1 MEDKNDIVRIIESES
16 NEIETKMLWFQFPTE
31 NDLKALFL
39 PKLENIGF
47 ILVDNT
53 ITINLKNPTFREQFN
68 DWTERF
74 IEKIDSNDTSEILI
88 EKFNNEIKA
97 IVLLGQKEK
106 KLSVTSAKGLYG
118 ELLVLKSH
126 LDEEKYSQDQILE
139 GWHRPAPANHD
150 FDYKDYT
157 LEVKTVSR
165 SNTTFKVTSEDQLT
179 AIEEKPLNLQ
189 LYRIENVNKS
199 QIDSLGLLYNEIT
212 EKLQPGLV
220 NVFHIKC
227 AEDAFCEYLGPQ
239 HMPLD
244 YKFTIIEDFLYVVD
258 QNGFPRIRKDNL
270 DLGISKV
277 SYNLDISA
285 IDNFKIP

>member
-1 MEDKNDIVRIIESES
+1 MVDKIDIVRIIESES
-16 NEIETKMLWFQFPTE
+16 NEIETKMLWLQFPAE

-47 ILVDNT
+47 ILVGNT

-106 KLSVTSAKGLYG
+106 KLSMASARGLYG
-118 ELLVLKSH
+118 ELLVLKSQ
-126 LDEEKYSQDQILE
+126 LDDDKYSQDKILE

-150 FDYKDYT
+150 FDYEDYT

-165 SNTTFKVTSEDQLT
+165 SNTTFKVTSENQLT
-179 AIEEKPLNLQ
+179 AMEEKPLNLQ

-199 QIDSLGLLYNEIT
+199 QIDSLGLLYNEII
-212 EKLQPGLV
+212 EKLKAGLV
-220 NVFHIKC
+220 NVFEIKC
-227 AEDAFCEYLGPQ
+227 TEDAFCEYLGPE

-244 YKFTIIEDFLYVVD
+244 YKFTIIEDFLCVVD
-258 QNGFPRIRKDNL
+258 QNDFPRVNKDNI

-277 SYNLDISA
+277 SYNLDISVL
-285 IDNFKIP
+285 DKFKI

>member
-1 MEDKNDIVRIIESES
+1 MDEKNNIARIIESES
-16 NEIETKMLWFQFPTE
+16 DGIKTKILEIEFPCE
-31 NDLKALFL
+31 NDIKALFT

-47 ILVDNT
+47 IIVDKI
-53 ITINLKNPTFREQFN
+53 ITVNLKNPTFREQFN

-74 IEKIDSNDTSEILI
+74 LEKINSNDSSEILI

-106 KLSVTSAKGLYG
+106 KLSMASARGLYG

-126 LDEEKYSQDQILE
+126 LVDEKYTQDEILE

-165 SNTTFKVTSEDQLT
+165 SNTTFKVTSEDQL
-179 AIEEKPLNLQ
+179 ASIEEKPLNLQ
-189 LYRIENVNKS
+189 LYRIENINKS
-199 QIDSLGLLYNEIT
+199 QIDSLGLLYLEIT
-212 EKLQPGLV
+212 EKLQSGLV
-220 NVFHIKC
+220 NVFQIKC
-227 AEDAFCEYLGPQ
+227 AEDAFCEYLGPK

-244 YKFTIIEDFLYVVD
+244 YKFTIIEGFLYRVD
-258 QNGFPRIRKDNL
+258 QNDFPRIKKDNL
-270 DLGISKV
+270 DLGISQV
-277 SYNLDISA
+277 SYNLDISS
-285 IDNFKIP
+285 IDNFKI

>member
-1 MEDKNDIVRIIESES
+1 MDEKNKIARIIESES
-16 NEIETKMLWFQFPTE
+16 DGIKTKILEIEFPYE
-31 NDLKALFL
+31 NDIKALFT
-39 PKLENIGF
+39 PKLDNIGF
-47 ILVDNT
+47 IAVDKI
-53 ITINLKNPTFREQFN
+53 ITVNLKNPTFREQFN

-74 IEKIDSNDTSEILI
+74 LEKINSNDSSEILI

-106 KLSVTSAKGLYG
+106 KLSMVSARGLYG

-126 LDEEKYSQDQILE
+126 LDDEKYSQDQILE

-150 FDYKDYT
+150 FDYNDYT

-179 AIEEKPLNLQ
+179 STKKKPLNLQ

-199 QIDSLGLLYNEIT
+199 QIDSLGLLYDEII
-212 EKLQPGLV
+212 EKLHSGMV
-220 NVFHIKC
+220 NIFQIKC
-227 AEDAFCEYLGPQ
+227 AEDAFCEYLGPI

-244 YKFTIIEDFLYVVD
+244 YKFTIIEDLSYNVD

-270 DLGISKV
+270 DIGISKV
-277 SYNLDISA
+277 SYNLDISS
-285 IDNFKIP
+285 IYNFKI

>member
-1 MEDKNDIVRIIESES
+1 MDEKNNIARIIESES
-16 NEIETKMLWFQFPTE
+16 DGIRTKILEIKFPCE
-31 NDLKALFL
+31 NDIKALFT

-47 ILVDNT
+47 IIVNKI
-53 ITINLKNPTFREQFN
+53 ITVNLKNQTFREQFN

-74 IEKIDSNDTSEILI
+74 LEKINSNDSSEILI

-106 KLSVTSAKGLYG
+106 KLSMASARGLYG

-126 LDEEKYSQDQILE
+126 LIDEKYTQDEVLE

-165 SNTTFKVTSEDQLT
+165 SNTTFKVTSEDQL
-179 AIEEKPLNLQ
+179 ASIEEKPLNLQ

-199 QIDSLGLLYNEIT
+199 QIDSLGLLYLEII
-212 EKLQPGLV
+212 EKLQSGLV
-220 NVFHIKC
+220 NVFQIKC
-227 AEDAFCEYLGPQ
+227 AEDAFCEYLGPK

-244 YKFTIIEDFLYVVD
+244 YKFTIIEDFLYRVD
-258 QNGFPRIRKDNL
+258 QNDFPRIKKGNL

-277 SYNLDISA
+277 SYNLDISS
-285 IDNFKIP
+285 IDNFKI

>member
-1 MEDKNDIVRIIESES
+1 MDGKNKIARIIKSESNGVEIKILEIEFPSKNDI
-16 NEIETKMLWFQFPTE
+16 
-31 NDLKALFL
+31 KALFT

-47 ILVDNT
+47 RSHIKN
-53 ITINLKNPTFREQFN
+53 ITVNLINPTFREQFN

-74 IEKIDSNDTSEILI
+74 SEKIDSKDSSETLI

-106 KLSVTSAKGLYG
+106 KMSMPSARGLYG
-118 ELLVLKSH
+118 ELLVLKKY
-126 LDEEKYSQDQILE
+126 LDYERYSQDQIIE

-150 FDYKDYT
+150 FDYEDYT

-179 AIEEKPLNLQ
+179 AVEEKPLHLQ

-199 QIDSLGLLYNEIT
+199 QIDSLGSLYTEIVD
-212 EKLQPGLV
+212 KLQTGLV
-220 NVFHIKC
+220 NIFQIKC
-227 AEDAFCEYLGPQ
+227 AEDAFCEYLGPK

-244 YKFTIIEDFLYVVD
+244 YKFTVIEDFLYNVD
-258 QNGFPRIRKDNL
+258 QINFPRIKKNNL
-270 DLGISKV
+270 DAGISKV
-277 SYNLDISA
+277 SYNLDISS
-285 IDNFKIP
+285 IDNYKI

>member
-1 MEDKNDIVRIIESES
+1 MNEKNKIVRIIESECDGIKTKIL
-16 NEIETKMLWFQFPTE
+16 EIEFPSE
-31 NDLKALFL
+31 NDIKALFT

-47 ILVDNT
+47 ISVT
-53 ITINLKNPTFREQFN
+53 RIITVYLKNPTFREQFN

-74 IEKIDSNDTSEILI
+74 SEKIDSKDSSETLI

-106 KLSVTSAKGLYG
+106 KMSMPSARGLYG
-118 ELLVLKSH
+118 ELLVLKKY
-126 LDEEKYSQDQILE
+126 LDHERYSQDQILE

-150 FDYKDYT
+150 FDYENYT

-179 AIEEKPLNLQ
+179 AVEEKPLHLQ

-199 QIDSLGLLYNEIT
+199 QVDSLGSLYTEIVD
-212 EKLQPGLV
+212 KLQTGLV
-220 NVFHIKC
+220 NIFQIKC
-227 AEDAFCEYLGPQ
+227 AEDAFCEYLGPK

-244 YKFTIIEDFLYVVD
+244 YKFTVIEDFLYNVD
-258 QNGFPRIRKDNL
+258 QINFPRIKKNNL
-270 DLGISKV
+270 DAGISKV
-277 SYNLDISA
+277 SYNLDISS
-285 IDNFKIP
+285 IDNYKI

>member
-1 MEDKNDIVRIIESES
+1 MDEKNKIARIIESES
-16 NEIETKMLWFQFPTE
+16 DGIKTKILEIEFPCE
-31 NDLKALFL
+31 NDIKALFT

-47 ILVDNT
+47 IPVDRI
-53 ITINLKNPTFREQFN
+53 ITVNLKNPTFREQFN

-74 IEKIDSNDTSEILI
+74 LEKINSNDSSEILI

-106 KLSVTSAKGLYG
+106 KLSMTSARGLYG

-126 LDEEKYSQDQILE
+126 LDDEKYSQDQILE

-179 AIEEKPLNLQ
+179 AMEEKSLNLQ

-199 QIDSLGLLYNEIT
+199 QIDSLGLLYVEII
-212 EKLQPGLV
+212 EKLQSGLV
-220 NVFHIKC
+220 NVFQIKC
-227 AEDAFCEYLGPQ
+227 AEDAFCEYLGPI

-244 YKFTIIEDFLYVVD
+244 YKFTIIEDLLYNVD
-258 QNGFPRIRKDNL
+258 QINFPRIRKDNL

-277 SYNLDISA
+277 SYNLDISS
-285 IDNFKIP
+285 INNFKI

>member
-1 MEDKNDIVRIIESES
+1 MDEKNKIARIIESES
-16 NEIETKMLWFQFPTE
+16 DGIKTKILEIKFPYE
-31 NDLKALFL
+31 NDIKALFT

-47 ILVDNT
+47 IPVDNI
-53 ITINLKNPTFREQFN
+53 ITVNLKNPTFREQFN

-74 IEKIDSNDTSEILI
+74 LEKTNSNDSSEVLI

-106 KLSVTSAKGLYG
+106 KLSMASARGLYG

-126 LDEEKYSQDQILE
+126 LDDEKYSQDQILE

-179 AIEEKPLNLQ
+179 AMEEKPLNLQ

-199 QIDSLGLLYNEIT
+199 QIDSLGLLYLEIT
-212 EKLQPGLV
+212 EKLQSGLV
-220 NVFHIKC
+220 NVFQIKC
-227 AEDAFCEYLGPQ
+227 AEDAFCEYLGPI

-244 YKFTIIEDFLYVVD
+244 YKFTIIEDLFYNVD
-258 QNGFPRIRKDNL
+258 QSDFPRIRKDNL

-277 SYNLDISA
+277 SYNLDISS
-285 IDNFKIP
+285 IDNFKI

>member
-1 MEDKNDIVRIIESES
+1 MNKKNKIARIIESES
-16 NEIETKMLWFQFPTE
+16 KGIITKILEIEFPYE
-31 NDLKALFL
+31 NDIRTLFT

-47 ILVDNT
+47 ISDNK
-53 ITINLKNPTFREQFN
+53 IIAVNLKNPTFREQFN

-74 IEKIDSNDTSEILI
+74 LEKINSNDSSEILI

-106 KLSVTSAKGLYG
+106 KLSMTSARGLYG

-126 LDEEKYSQDQILE
+126 LDEKKYTQDEILE
-139 GWHRPAPANHD
+139 SWHRPAPANHD

-179 AIEEKPLNLQ
+179 AFEDKHLYLKV
-189 LYRIENVNKS
+189 YRIENINKS
-199 QIDSLGLLYNEIT
+199 QIDSLGNLYNEIK

-220 NVFHIKC
+220 NTFEIKC
-227 AEDAFCEYLGPQ
+227 AEDSFCEYLGPD

-244 YKFTIIEDFLYVVD
+244 YKFTIIEDFLYTVE
-258 QNGFPRIRKDNL
+258 QNYFPRIRKNNL
-270 DLGISKV
+270 DIGISKV
-277 SYNLDISA
+277 SYNLDISS
-285 IDNFKIP
+285 IDNFKI

>member
-1 MEDKNDIVRIIESES
+1 MDKENKIARIIESES
-16 NEIETKMLWFQFPTE
+16 DGIETKILEIEFPYK
-31 NDLKALFL
+31 NDIKALFT

-47 ILVDNT
+47 ISVYKI

-74 IEKIDSNDTSEILI
+74 LEKINSNDSSEILI

-106 KLSVTSAKGLYG
+106 KISMASARGLYG

-126 LDEEKYSQDQILE
+126 LDDEKYTQDEILE

-165 SNTTFKVTSEDQLT
+165 SNTTFKVTTEDQLT
-179 AIEEKPLNLQ
+179 AMEEKPLNLH

-199 QIDSLGLLYNEIT
+199 QIDSLGLLYDEIT
-212 EKLQPGLV
+212 KNLQSGLV
-220 NVFHIKC
+220 NVFQIKC
-227 AEDAFCEYLGPQ
+227 AEDAFCEYLGPK

-244 YKFTIIEDFLYVVD
+244 YKFTIIEDFLYDVD
-258 QNGFPRIRKDNL
+258 QYDFPRIRKDNL

-277 SYNLDISA
+277 SYNLDISS
-285 IDNFKIP
+285 IDNFKI

>member
-1 MEDKNDIVRIIESES
+1 MDEQNKIARIIESES
-16 NEIETKMLWFQFPTE
+16 DGIKTKILEIKFPCE
-31 NDLKALFL
+31 NDIKALFT

-47 ILVDNT
+47 IPVDKI
-53 ITINLKNPTFREQFN
+53 ITVNLKNPTFREQFN

-74 IEKIDSNDTSEILI
+74 LEKIDYNDSSEILI

-106 KLSVTSAKGLYG
+106 KLSMASARGLYG
-118 ELLVLKSH
+118 ELLVLKSY
-126 LDEEKYSQDQILE
+126 LDDEKYSQDQILE

-150 FDYKDYT
+150 FDYKDFT
-157 LEVKTVSR
+157 IEVKTVSR

-179 AIEEKPLNLQ
+179 AMEEKPLNLQ

-199 QIDSLGLLYNEIT
+199 QIDSLGLLYVEIT
-212 EKLQPGLV
+212 EKLQSGLV
-220 NVFHIKC
+220 NIFQIKC
-227 AEDAFCEYLGPQ
+227 AEDAFCEYLGPI

-244 YKFTIIEDFLYVVD
+244 YKFTIIEDLSYNVD

-277 SYNLDISA
+277 SYNLDISS
-285 IDNFKIP
+285 IDNFKI

>member
-1 MEDKNDIVRIIESES
+1 MGNIGDIVRIIASKES
-16 NEIETKMLWFQFPTE
+16 EIETKMLWLKFNSE
-31 NDLKALFL
+31 NDLKALFT

-47 ILVDNT
+47 AIVDKT
-53 ITINLKNPTFREQFN
+53 ITVILKNPSFRNFFN
-68 DWTERF
+68 DWVTRF
-74 IEKIDSNDTSEILI
+74 IDKIDVNDSSEILI

-106 KLSVTSAKGLYG
+106 KLSMASARGLYG
-118 ELLVLKSH
+118 ELLVLKACI
-126 LDEEKYSQDQILE
+126 DDNKYSQDKILE

-150 FDYKDYT
+150 FDYEDYT

-179 AIEEKPLNLQ
+179 AIKEKPLNLQ

-199 QIDSLGLLYNEIT
+199 KVDSLGDLFNEIKR
-212 EKLQPGLV
+212 KLDSGLT
-220 NVFHIKC
+220 NVFEIKC
-227 AEDAFCEYLGPQ
+227 AEDAFCEYLGPK

-258 QNGFPRIRKDNL
+258 QNDFPRVNKDNI
-270 DLGISKV
+270 DIGISKV
-277 SYNLDISA
+277 SYNLDISVL
-285 IDNFKIP
+285 DKFKI

>member
-1 MEDKNDIVRIIESES
+1 MEEKNNIARIIESES
-16 NEIETKMLWFQFPTE
+16 NEIETKMFWLQFPTK
-31 NDLKALFL
+31 NDLKALFI

-47 ILVDNT
+47 ILIDNT
-53 ITINLKNPTFREQFN
+53 VTVNLKNPTFREFFN

-74 IEKIDSNDTSEILI
+74 LEKIDRNDSSEILI

-106 KLSVTSAKGLYG
+106 KLSMASARGLYG

-126 LDEEKYSQDQILE
+126 LDEKIYSQDKILE

-150 FDYKDYT
+150 FDYQDYT

-165 SNTTFKVTSEDQLT
+165 GNTTVKITSEDQLT
-179 AIEEKPLNLQ
+179 AIEEKELKLK

-199 QIDSLGLLYNEIT
+199 KIDSLGMIFEEIKT
-212 EKLQPGLV
+212 LLQPGLV
-220 NVFHIKC
+220 NVFEIKC
-227 AEDAFCEYLGPQ
+227 AEDAFCEYLGPE

-244 YKFTIIEDFLYVVD
+244 YKFMIIEEFLYNVD
-258 QNGFPRIRKDNL
+258 QINFPRIKKDMI
-270 DLGISKV
+270 DIGISKV

-285 IDNFKIP
+285 IEKFKI

>member
-1 MEDKNDIVRIIESES
+1 MDEKNKIARIIESES
-16 NEIETKMLWFQFPTE
+16 DGIKTKILVIEFPCE
-31 NDLKALFL
+31 NDIKALFT

-47 ILVDNT
+47 IPVDKI
-53 ITINLKNPTFREQFN
+53 ITVNLKNPTFREQFN

-74 IEKIDSNDTSEILI
+74 LEKIDSNDSSEILI

-106 KLSVTSAKGLYG
+106 KLSTASARGLYG

-126 LDEEKYSQDQILE
+126 LDDAKYTQDEILE

-165 SNTTFKVTSEDQLT
+165 SNTTFKVTTEDQLT
-179 AIEEKPLNLQ
+179 AMEEKPLNLQ

-199 QIDSLGLLYNEIT
+199 QIDSLGLLYDEIT
-212 EKLQPGLV
+212 KNLQSGLI
-220 NVFHIKC
+220 NVFQIKC
-227 AEDAFCEYLGPQ
+227 AEDAFCKYLGPK
-239 HMPLD
+239 HMPLN
-244 YKFTIIEDFLYVVD
+244 YKFTIIEDFLYNVD
-258 QNGFPRIRKDNL
+258 QYAFPRIRKDNL
-270 DLGISKV
+270 DPGISKV
-277 SYNLDISA
+277 SYNLDISS
-285 IDNFKIP
+285 IDNFKI

>member
-1 MEDKNDIVRIIESES
+1 MKEKDKIARIIKSETDGIKTKILEIVFPYENDI
-16 NEIETKMLWFQFPTE
+16 
-31 NDLKALFL
+31 KALFT

-47 ILVDNT
+47 ISFNRI

-74 IEKIDSNDTSEILI
+74 LEKINSNDSSEILI

-106 KLSVTSAKGLYG
+106 KLSMTSARGLYG
-118 ELLVLKSH
+118 ELLVLKSQ
-126 LDEEKYSQDQILE
+126 LDDENYSQDQILE

-179 AIEEKPLNLQ
+179 ATKEKPLNLQ

-220 NVFHIKC
+220 NVFQIKC
-227 AEDAFCEYLGPQ
+227 AEDAFCEYLGPK

-258 QNGFPRIRKDNL
+258 QNDFPRVNKDNI
-270 DLGISKV
+270 DLGISNV
-277 SYNLDISA
+277 SYNLDISVL
-285 IDNFKIP
+285 DKFKI

>member
-1 MEDKNDIVRIIESES
+1 MDEKNNIARIIESES
-16 NEIETKMLWFQFPTE
+16 DGIKTKILEIEFPCE
-31 NDLKALFL
+31 NDIKALFT

-47 ILVDNT
+47 IIVDKI
-53 ITINLKNPTFREQFN
+53 ITVNLKNPTFREQFN

-74 IEKIDSNDTSEILI
+74 LEKINSNDSSEILI

-106 KLSVTSAKGLYG
+106 KLSMASARGLYG

-126 LDEEKYSQDQILE
+126 LVDEKYTQDEILE

-165 SNTTFKVTSEDQLT
+165 SNTTFKVTSEDQL
-179 AIEEKPLNLQ
+179 ASIEEKPLNLQ
-189 LYRIENVNKS
+189 LYRIENINKS
-199 QIDSLGLLYNEIT
+199 QIDSLGLLYLEIT
-212 EKLQPGLV
+212 EKLQSGLV
-220 NVFHIKC
+220 NVFQIKC
-227 AEDAFCEYLGPQ
+227 AEDAFCEYLGPK

-244 YKFTIIEDFLYVVD
+244 YKFTIIEDFLYRVD
-258 QNGFPRIRKDNL
+258 QIDFPRIKKDNL
-270 DLGISKV
+270 DLGISQV
-277 SYNLDISA
+277 SYNLDISS
-285 IDNFKIP
+285 IDNFKI